1 MVSNHFPALY
11 GHRWNWALLLVIVAS
26 GAAVR
31 HILNV
36 RFTYP
41 PWKLALSGTIVAS
54 VIALFV
60 LMTMAS
66 NGAQVDGATRATVS
80 SAAASRP
87 VTFAEARHV
96 IDRRCAAC
104 HSAQPSDLTFGGAPA
119 GVMFDTPEQIASRAS
134 RIRERAI
141 VTRTMPPANK
151 THITDDERAILARW
165 IALGA
170 PVR

>member
-1 MVSNHFPALY
+1 
-11 GHRWNWALLLVIVAS
+11 
-26 GAAVR
+26 
-31 HILNV
+31 
-36 RFTYP
+36 
-41 PWKLALSGTIVAS
+41 LSGTIGVS
-54 VIALFV
+54 VVALFV
-60 LMTMAS
+60 LLMTA
-66 NGAQVDGATRATVS
+66 S
-80 SAAASRP
+80 SARVGGVTQASAGGALANRP

-104 HSAQPSDLTFGGAPA
+104 HSAQPSDLTFGAAPA

-165 IALGA
+165 IELGA
-170 PVR
+170 QVR